1 MCECHQ
7 KHSCLLSYS
16 SKFCSIPLD
25 LGITILQRKSTKSGE
40 CYGHGFLIAAMPI
53 EHVSH
58 KIAGHFAACYC
69 YHKITVYRTMVSLNE
84 HVSHK
89 LAGHFAACYNATT
102 LQSIGYMFT
111 RTLVYC

>member
-53 EHVSH
+53 
-58 KIAGHFAACYC
+58 
-69 YHKITVYRTMVSLNE
+69 KITVYRTMASLNE

-89 LAGHFAACYNATT
+89 IAGHFAACYNATT